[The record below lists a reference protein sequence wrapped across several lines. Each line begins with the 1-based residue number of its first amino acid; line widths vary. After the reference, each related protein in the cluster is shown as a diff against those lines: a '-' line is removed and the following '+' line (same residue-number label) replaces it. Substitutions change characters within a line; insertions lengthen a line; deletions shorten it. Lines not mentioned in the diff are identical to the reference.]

1 MALLE
6 KILGAMRD
14 DKGVFQGGEYG
25 RNLGRLRDRM
35 GSEPSQSL
43 MEEGSDYT
51 PPPSASIEDQERMTM
66 APEGNRLDFLLKNF
80 DPSSNESVLDLQKA
94 LNSSGALRGNKLSED
109 GMFGKKTLAAIRD
122 MQKTRDNVLS
132 GRGDNRLIGPRTE
145 DGSFREGFG
154 GSEKEEKG
162 YSFPS
167 GNTIKDGMDESFMD
181 KRARLKREERA
192 MNPPTQVSNSSRAK
206 RGFY

>member
-25 RNLGRLRDRM
+25 RNFGRLRDRM

-109 GMFGKKTLAAIRD
+109 GMFGKKTLAAIRGL
-122 MQKTRDNVLS
+122 QNTRNDVLS

-145 DGSFREGFG
+145 DGSFREGYDKI
-154 GSEKEEKG
+154 ETAE
-162 YSFPS
+162 SFPEY
-167 GNTIKDGMDESFMD
+167 KV
-181 KRARLKREERA
+181 KRNNRKY
-192 MNPPTQVSNSSRAK
+192 NW
-206 RGFY
+206 RGAEDAQQL